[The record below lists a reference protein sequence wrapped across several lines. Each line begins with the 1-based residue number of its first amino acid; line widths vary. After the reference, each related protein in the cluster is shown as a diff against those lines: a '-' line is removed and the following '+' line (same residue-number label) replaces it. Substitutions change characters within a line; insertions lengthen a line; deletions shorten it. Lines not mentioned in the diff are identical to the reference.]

1 MSLSNT
7 PSEVQDSKIDSTE
20 LNLEAQNRVNI
31 VATQAIDILD
41 KNPDGQ
47 KAVRDMFDKMIAGN
61 MRDPENVFKL
71 QKWLYEARDARLAM
85 MKPFER
91 LGALQSFSRFMERFT
106 EQLARIN
113 GSIQLS
119 NEARAINSATQA
131 KMDAVKATYAQVF
144 ENAHPQN
151 NAANDSHF
159 QKVA

>member
-1 MSLSNT
+1 
-7 PSEVQDSKIDSTE
+7 
-20 LNLEAQNRVNI
+20 
-31 VATQAIDILD
+31 
-41 KNPDGQ
+41 
-47 KAVRDMFDKMIAGN
+47 
-61 MRDPENVFKL
+61 
-71 QKWLYEARDARLAM
+71 

-144 ENAHPQN
+144 ENAHPKTE
-151 NAANDSHF
+151 ASNDSTF
-159 QKVA
+159 KVAAIIK